1 VDVFVLF
8 LIIQSILTIKH
19 SMGTKNADLS
29 GLKIDRSEKSY
40 NPDSNRNKIIG
51 ILIGTA
57 AVVIILFFVLRS
69 TFTPGIEVKLIT
81 AVTQSPSQTNAS
93 LTASGYIVAQRKAA
107 VASKGTGRLIWLGVV
122 EGDKVKK
129 GQIIG
134 RLEDNDIHALL
145 EQAKAN
151 LLLAQADLKDA
162 ENTYN
167 REKALLKTGSATKM
181 DVDAAEARYL
191 RVVASIDGAKANI
204 SSQEIAIEN
213 MLIRAPFDGTVLTKN
228 ADIGEIVSPL
238 GASLNS
244 RAAVVTMAD
253 MSSLEVEADVSE
265 SNIEKIKLNQES
277 DIVLDAYPD
286 KSYEGYVA
294 KIIPTADR
302 SKATVMVKVGF
313 KNYDER
319 VLPEMSAKVL
329 FMSDK
334 PKDEIKDEKPALIVP
349 MTSIAKRDGKD
360 VVYLVRDEKAVEIPV
375 TTGRRFNAYLEIT
388 SGISDG
394 DKVIDKVTDQIKNGI
409 KVKVL

>member
-1 VDVFVLF
+1 MEAKD
-8 LIIQSILTIKH
+8 
-19 SMGTKNADLS
+19 ADLS
-29 GLKIDRSEKSY
+29 KLKIDRSEKSH
-40 NPDSNRNKIIG
+40 NPDSNRSKIIG
-51 ILIGTA
+51 TMIG
-57 AVVIILFFVLRS
+57 VIIVGVILFFLLRS
-69 TFTPGIEVKLIT
+69 SFTPGIEVKLTT

-145 EQAKAN
+145 DQAKAN
-151 LLLAQADLKDA
+151 LLLTQADLKDA
-162 ENTYN
+162 DNTYN
-167 REKALLKTGSATKM
+167 REKALLKTGSATRM
-181 DVDAAEARYL
+181 EVDAAEARYL
-191 RVVASIDGAKANI
+191 RVIASIDAAKANI
-204 SSQEIAIEN
+204 SSQEIALEN

-238 GASLNS
+238 GASSTS
-244 RAAVVTMAD
+244 RAAIVTMAD

-265 SNIEKIKLNQES
+265 SNIEKIKVNQES

-313 KNYDER
+313 QHYDEH

-329 FMSDK
+329 FLSDK
-334 PKDEIKDEKPALIVP
+334 PKGEVKDEKSALIVP
-349 MTSIAKRDGKD
+349 MTSVAKRDGRD
-360 VVYLVRDEKAVEIPV
+360 VVYLVKDEKAIEVPV
-375 TTGRRFNAYLEIT
+375 TTGRKFNAYLEIT

-394 DKVIDKVTDQIKNGI
+394 DKVIDKITDQIRNGI
-409 KVKVL
+409 KVKVQ

>member
-1 VDVFVLF
+1 MEAKD
-8 LIIQSILTIKH
+8 
-19 SMGTKNADLS
+19 ADLS
-29 GLKIDRSEKSY
+29 RLKIDRSEKSH

-51 ILIGTA
+51 TVTGLI
-57 AVVIILFFVLRS
+57 VVVVILFFVLRS
-69 TFTPGIEVKLIT
+69 SFTSGVDVKLTT

-151 LLLAQADLKDA
+151 LSLYQADLKDA
-162 ENTYN
+162 DNSYN
-167 REKALLKTGSATKM
+167 RAKALLKTGSATRVE
-181 DVDAAEARYL
+181 VDAAEARYL
-191 RVVASIDGAKANI
+191 RVLASIEVAKANI

-213 MLIRAPFDGTVLTKN
+213 MLIRAPFDGTVLSKN
-228 ADIGEIVSPL
+228 ADIGEIVSPM
-238 GASLNS
+238 GGSINS
-244 RAAVVTMAD
+244 RAAIVSLAD

-265 SNIEKIKLNQES
+265 SNIEKIKLNQEC
-277 DIVLDAYPD
+277 DIILDAYPD
-286 KSYEGYVA
+286 KSYQGYVV

-313 KNYDER
+313 KHYDER

-329 FMSDK
+329 FLSDK
-334 PKDEIKDEKPALIVP
+334 PKDEVKDEKPALIVP
-349 MTSIAKRDGKD
+349 MTSVAKRDGRD
-360 VVYLVRDEKAVEIPV
+360 IVYLVKEEKAVEVPV
-375 TTGRRFNAYLEIT
+375 TTGRKFNEYLEIT

-394 DKVIDKVTDQIKNGI
+394 DKVIDKITDQIKNGI
-409 KVKVL
+409 KVKVQ

>member
-1 VDVFVLF
+1 MEAKD
-8 LIIQSILTIKH
+8 
-19 SMGTKNADLS
+19 ADLS
-29 GLKIDRSEKSY
+29 KLKIDRSEKSR
-40 NPDSNRNKIIG
+40 NPDSNRNMIIG
-51 ILIGTA
+51 TVTGLVVV
-57 AVVIILFFVLRS
+57 AVILFFTFRS
-69 TFTPGIEVKLIT
+69 TFTTGIEVKLTT

-134 RLEDNDIHALL
+134 RLEDNDIRALL
-145 EQAKAN
+145 DQAKAN
-151 LLLAQADLKDA
+151 LLLTKADLKDA
-162 ENTYN
+162 ENSYN

-181 DVDAAEARYL
+181 EVDAAEARYL
-191 RVVASIDGAKANI
+191 RVLASMDVAKANI
-204 SSQEIAIEN
+204 SSQEIAVEN

-238 GASLNS
+238 GASVTS
-244 RAAVVTMAD
+244 RPAIFTMAD
-253 MSSLEVEADVSE
+253 MISLEVEADVSE
-265 SNIEKIKLNQES
+265 SNIEKIKVNQQS

-286 KSYEGYVA
+286 KSYEGYVS

-313 KNYDER
+313 KHYDER

-329 FMSDK
+329 FLSDK
-334 PKDEIKDEKPALIVP
+334 PKDEVKDEKPALIVP
-349 MTSIAKRDGKD
+349 MTSVAKRDGRD
-360 VVYLVRDEKAVEIPV
+360 VVYLVKDEKAIEVPV
-375 TTGRRFNAYLEIT
+375 TIGRKFNAYLEIT

-394 DKVIDKVTDQIKNGI
+394 DKVIDKITDQIKNGI
-409 KVKVL
+409 KVKVQ

>member
-1 VDVFVLF
+1 
-8 LIIQSILTIKH
+8 
-19 SMGTKNADLS
+19 METKDADLS
-29 GLKIDRSEKSY
+29 RLKIDRSEKSV
-40 NPDSNRNKIIG
+40 NPDSHRNRTIGIIIG
-51 ILIGTA
+51 LIA
-57 AVVIILFFVLRS
+57 ALVILFFVLRS
-69 TFTPGIEVKLIT
+69 SFTPGIEVKLTT

-93 LTASGYIVAQRKAA
+93 LTASGYVVAQRKAA

-145 EQAKAN
+145 DQAKAN
-151 LLLAQADLKDA
+151 LLLTQADLKDA
-162 ENTYN
+162 DNSYN

-181 DVDAAEARYL
+181 EVDAAEARYL
-191 RVVASIDGAKANI
+191 RVLASIDAAKANI
-204 SSQEIAIEN
+204 NSQEIALEN

-238 GASLNS
+238 GASSTS
-244 RAAVVTMAD
+244 RAAIVTMAD

-265 SNIEKIKLNQES
+265 SNIEKIKINQES

-286 KSYEGYVA
+286 KSYEGYVS

-313 KNYDER
+313 KHYDDR

-329 FMSDK
+329 FLSDK
-334 PKDEIKDEKPALIVP
+334 PKDEAKDEKPALIVP
-349 MTSIAKRDGKD
+349 MTSLTNRGGRD
-360 VVYLVRDEKAVEIPV
+360 VVYLVREEKTVEVPV
-375 TTGRRFNAYLEIT
+375 TTGRKFNAYVEIT

>member
-1 VDVFVLF
+1 
-8 LIIQSILTIKH
+8 
-19 SMGTKNADLS
+19 METKDADLS
-29 GLKIDRSEKSY
+29 RLKIDRSEKSV
-40 NPDSNRNKIIG
+40 NPDSNKNKIIG
-51 ILIGTA
+51 TIIGVIVV
-57 AVVIILFFVLRS
+57 AVILFFVLQS
-69 TFTPGIEVKLIT
+69 SFAPGIEVKLTT

-93 LTASGYIVAQRKAA
+93 LTASGYVVAQRKAA

-145 EQAKAN
+145 DQAKAN
-151 LLLAQADLKDA
+151 LLLTQADLKDA
-162 ENTYN
+162 DNSYN

-181 DVDAAEARYL
+181 EVDAAEARYL
-191 RVVASIDGAKANI
+191 RVIASIEAAKSNI
-204 SSQEIAIEN
+204 NSQEIALEN

-238 GASLNS
+238 GASSTS
-244 RAAVVTMAD
+244 RAAIVTMAD

-265 SNIEKIKLNQES
+265 SNIEKIKINQES

-286 KSYEGYVA
+286 KSYEGYVS

-313 KNYDER
+313 KHYDDR

-329 FMSDK
+329 FLSDK
-334 PKDEIKDEKPALIVP
+334 PKDEAKDEKPALIVP
-349 MTSIAKRDGKD
+349 MTSLTNRGGRD
-360 VVYLVRDEKAVEIPV
+360 VVYLVREEKTVEVSV
-375 TTGRRFNAYLEIT
+375 TTGRKFNAYVEIT
-388 SGISDG
+388 SGITDG

>member
-1 VDVFVLF
+1 MEAKD
-8 LIIQSILTIKH
+8 
-19 SMGTKNADLS
+19 ADLS
-29 GLKIDRSEKSY
+29 KLKIDRSEKSH

-51 ILIGTA
+51 TVIGLIVV
-57 AVVIILFFVLRS
+57 AVILFFVLRS
-69 TFTPGIEVKLIT
+69 SFTSGIEVKLTT

-145 EQAKAN
+145 DQAKAN
-151 LLLAQADLKDA
+151 LLLTQADLKDA
-162 ENTYN
+162 ENTFN
-167 REKALLKTGSATKM
+167 REKALLKTGSATRM
-181 DVDAAEARYL
+181 EVDAAEARYL
-191 RVVASIDGAKANI
+191 RVLASINVAKANI
-204 SSQEIAIEN
+204 SSQEIALEN

-244 RAAVVTMAD
+244 RAAIVTMAD

-265 SNIEKIKLNQES
+265 SNIEKIKINQES

-286 KSYEGYVA
+286 KSYEGYVS

-313 KNYDER
+313 KHYDER

-329 FMSDK
+329 FLSEK
-334 PKDEIKDEKPALIVP
+334 PKDEVKDVKPALIVP
-349 MTSIAKRDGKD
+349 MTSVAKRDGRD
-360 VVYLVRDEKAVEIPV
+360 VVYLVKDEKAIEVPV
-375 TTGRRFNAYLEIT
+375 TTGRKFNAYLEIT

-394 DKVIDKVTDQIKNGI
+394 DKVIDQITDQIKNGI
-409 KVKVL
+409 KVKVQ

>member
-1 VDVFVLF
+1 MEAKD
-8 LIIQSILTIKH
+8 
-19 SMGTKNADLS
+19 ADLS
-29 GLKIDRSEKSY
+29 KLKIDRSEKSH

-51 ILIGTA
+51 TVIGLIVV
-57 AVVIILFFVLRS
+57 AVILFFVLRS
-69 TFTPGIEVKLIT
+69 SFTSGIEVKLTT

-145 EQAKAN
+145 DQAKAN
-151 LLLAQADLKDA
+151 LLLTQADLKDA
-162 ENTYN
+162 ENTFN
-167 REKALLKTGSATKM
+167 REKALLKTGSATRM
-181 DVDAAEARYL
+181 EVDAAEARYL
-191 RVVASIDGAKANI
+191 RVLASINVAKANI
-204 SSQEIAIEN
+204 SSQEIALEN

-244 RAAVVTMAD
+244 RAAIVTMAD

-265 SNIEKIKLNQES
+265 SNIEKIKINQES

-286 KSYEGYVA
+286 KSYEGYVS

-313 KNYDER
+313 KHYDER

-329 FMSDK
+329 FLSEK
-334 PKDEIKDEKPALIVP
+334 PKDEVKDVKPALIVP
-349 MTSIAKRDGKD
+349 MTSVAKRDGRD
-360 VVYLVRDEKAVEIPV
+360 VVYLVKDEKAIEVPV
-375 TTGRRFNAYLEIT
+375 TTGRKFNAYLEIT

-394 DKVIDKVTDQIKNGI
+394 DKVIDQITDQIKNGI
-409 KVKVL
+409 KVKIQ

>member
-1 VDVFVLF
+1 MEAKD
-8 LIIQSILTIKH
+8 
-19 SMGTKNADLS
+19 ADLS
-29 GLKIDRSEKSY
+29 RLKIDRSEKSV
-40 NPDSNRNKIIG
+40 NPDSHKNRTIGIIIG
-51 ILIGTA
+51 LIA
-57 AVVIILFFVLRS
+57 LLVILFFVLRS
-69 TFTPGIEVKLIT
+69 SFTPGIEVKLTT

-93 LTASGYIVAQRKAA
+93 LTASGYVVAQRKAA

-145 EQAKAN
+145 DQAKAN
-151 LLLAQADLKDA
+151 LLLTQADLKDA
-162 ENTYN
+162 ENSYN

-181 DVDAAEARYL
+181 EVDAAEARYL
-191 RVVASIDGAKANI
+191 RVLASIDAAKANI
-204 SSQEIAIEN
+204 SSQEIALEN

-244 RAAVVTMAD
+244 RAAIVTMAD

-265 SNIEKIKLNQES
+265 SNIEKIKVNQEC
-277 DIVLDAYPD
+277 DIILDAYPD
-286 KSYEGYVA
+286 KSYQGYVA

-302 SKATVMVKVGF
+302 SKATVMVKVDF
-313 KNYDER
+313 KHYDER

-329 FMSDK
+329 FLSDK
-334 PKDEIKDEKPALIVP
+334 PKDEVKDEKPALIVP
-349 MTSIAKRDGKD
+349 MTSVAKRDGRD
-360 VVYLVRDEKAVEIPV
+360 IVYLVKDEKAIEVQV
-375 TTGRRFNAYLEIT
+375 TTGRKFNAYLEIT

-394 DKVIDKVTDQIKNGI
+394 DKVIDQITDQIKNGI
-409 KVKVL
+409 KVKVQ

>member
-1 VDVFVLF
+1 
-8 LIIQSILTIKH
+8 
-19 SMGTKNADLS
+19 METKDADLS
-29 GLKIDRSEKSY
+29 KLKIDRSEKSV
-40 NPDSNRNKIIG
+40 NPDSHRNRTIGIIIG
-51 ILIGTA
+51 LIA
-57 AVVIILFFVLRS
+57 ALIILFFVLRS
-69 TFTPGIEVKLIT
+69 SFTPGIEVKLTT

-93 LTASGYIVAQRKAA
+93 LTASGYVVAQRKAA

-145 EQAKAN
+145 DQAKAN
-151 LLLAQADLKDA
+151 LLLTQADLKDA
-162 ENTYN
+162 DNSYS

-181 DVDAAEARYL
+181 EVDAAEARYL
-191 RVVASIDGAKANI
+191 RVLASIDAAKANI
-204 SSQEIAIEN
+204 NSQEIALEN

-238 GASLNS
+238 GASSTS
-244 RAAVVTMAD
+244 RAAIVTMAD

-265 SNIEKIKLNQES
+265 SNIEKIKVNQES
-277 DIVLDAYPD
+277 EIVLDAYPD
-286 KSYEGYVA
+286 KSYEGYVS

-313 KNYDER
+313 KHYDDR

-329 FMSDK
+329 FLSDK
-334 PKDEIKDEKPALIVP
+334 PKDEAKDEKPALIVP
-349 MTSIAKRDGKD
+349 MTSVTNRGGRDI
-360 VVYLVRDEKAVEIPV
+360 VYLVREEKAVEVPV
-375 TTGRRFNAYLEIT
+375 TTGRKFNAYVEII

-394 DKVIDKVTDQIKNGI
+394 DKVIEKITDQIKNGI

>member
-1 VDVFVLF
+1 MEAKD
-8 LIIQSILTIKH
+8 
-19 SMGTKNADLS
+19 ADLS
-29 GLKIDRSEKSY
+29 RLKIDRSEKSV
-40 NPDSNRNKIIG
+40 NPDSHRNRTIGIIIG
-51 ILIGTA
+51 LIA
-57 AVVIILFFVLRS
+57 ALVILFFVLRS
-69 TFTPGIEVKLIT
+69 SFTPGIEVKLTT

-93 LTASGYIVAQRKAA
+93 LTASGYVVAQRKAA

-145 EQAKAN
+145 DQAKAN
-151 LLLAQADLKDA
+151 LLLTQADLKDA
-162 ENTYN
+162 DNSYN

-181 DVDAAEARYL
+181 EVDAAEARYL
-191 RVVASIDGAKANI
+191 RVIASIEAAKSNI
-204 SSQEIAIEN
+204 NSQEIALEN

-238 GASLNS
+238 GASSTS
-244 RAAVVTMAD
+244 RAAIVTMAD

-265 SNIEKIKLNQES
+265 SNIEKIKINQES

-286 KSYEGYVA
+286 KSYEGYVS

-313 KNYDER
+313 KHYDDR

-329 FMSDK
+329 FLSDK
-334 PKDEIKDEKPALIVP
+334 PKDEAKDEKPALIVP
-349 MTSIAKRDGKD
+349 MTSLTNREGRD
-360 VVYLVRDEKAVEIPV
+360 VVYLVREEKTVEVPV
-375 TTGRRFNAYLEIT
+375 TTGRKFNAYVEIT
-388 SGISDG
+388 SGITDG

>member
-1 VDVFVLF
+1 
-8 LIIQSILTIKH
+8 
-19 SMGTKNADLS
+19 METKNADLS

-69 TFTPGIEVKLIT
+69 TFTQGIEVKLIT

-253 MSSLEVEADVSE
+253 MGSLEVEADVSE

-334 PKDEIKDEKPALIVP
+334 PKDEIKDEKPALILP

-394 DKVIDKVTDQIKNGI
+394 DKVIDKVIDQIKNGI

>member
-1 VDVFVLF
+1 MEAKD
-8 LIIQSILTIKH
+8 
-19 SMGTKNADLS
+19 ADLS
-29 GLKIDRSEKSY
+29 RLKIDRSEKSV
-40 NPDSNRNKIIG
+40 NPDSHPARTIG
-51 ILIGTA
+51 IITGVIILL
-57 AVVIILFFVLRS
+57 IILFFVAQSAL
-69 TFTPGIEVKLIT
+69 TAGIEVKLTT

-129 GQIIG
+129 NQIIG
-134 RLEDNDIHALL
+134 KLEDNDIHALL
-145 EQAKAN
+145 DQAKAN

-167 REKALLKTGSATKM
+167 RQKALFKTGSATKM
-181 DVDAAEARYL
+181 EVDAAEARYL
-191 RVVASIDGAKANI
+191 RVQASINAAKANI
-204 SSQEIAIEN
+204 NSQEIAIEN

-238 GASLNS
+238 GASSTS
-244 RAAVVTMAD
+244 RAAIVSMAD

-265 SNIEKIKLNQES
+265 SNIEKIKLNQDC
-277 DIVLDAYPD
+277 DIILDAYPN
-286 KSYEGYVA
+286 KTYEGYVA
-294 KIIPTADR
+294 KVIPTADR

-313 KNYDER
+313 KHYDDL

-329 FMSDK
+329 FMGEK
-334 PKDEIKDEKPALIVP
+334 PKDSVKDEKSALIVP
-349 MTSIAKRDGKD
+349 MTSVTKRNGRD
-360 VVYLVRDEKAVEIPV
+360 VVYLVKDEKAIEVPV
-375 TTGRRFNAYLEIT
+375 TTGRKFNEYLEIT

-394 DKVIDKVTDQIKNGI
+394 EKVIDKITDQIKNGI

>member
-1 VDVFVLF
+1 
-8 LIIQSILTIKH
+8 
-19 SMGTKNADLS
+19 METKDADLS
-29 GLKIDRSEKSY
+29 RLKIDRSEKSV
-40 NPDSNRNKIIG
+40 NPDSHRNRTIGIIIG
-51 ILIGTA
+51 LIA
-57 AVVIILFFVLRS
+57 ALVILFFVLRS
-69 TFTPGIEVKLIT
+69 SFTPGIEVKLTT

-93 LTASGYIVAQRKAA
+93 LTASGYVVAQRKAA

-145 EQAKAN
+145 DQAKAN
-151 LLLAQADLKDA
+151 LLLTQADLKDA
-162 ENTYN
+162 DNSYN

-181 DVDAAEARYL
+181 EVDAAEARYL
-191 RVVASIDGAKANI
+191 RVLASIDAAKANI
-204 SSQEIAIEN
+204 NSQEIALEN

-238 GASLNS
+238 GASSTS
-244 RAAVVTMAD
+244 RAAIVTMAD

-265 SNIEKIKLNQES
+265 SNIEKIKVNQES

-286 KSYEGYVA
+286 KSYEGYVS

-313 KNYDER
+313 KHYDDR

-329 FMSDK
+329 FLSDK
-334 PKDEIKDEKPALIVP
+334 PKDEAKDEKPALIVP
-349 MTSIAKRDGKD
+349 MTSLTNRGGRD
-360 VVYLVRDEKAVEIPV
+360 VVYLVREEKTVEVPV
-375 TTGRRFNAYLEIT
+375 TTGRKFNAYVEIT

>member
-1 VDVFVLF
+1 MEAKD
-8 LIIQSILTIKH
+8 
-19 SMGTKNADLS
+19 ADLS
-29 GLKIDRSEKSY
+29 KLKIDRSEKSV

-51 ILIGTA
+51 TVTGLIVLAVILY
-57 AVVIILFFVLRS
+57 FVLRS
-69 TFTPGIEVKLIT
+69 SFTPGIEVKLTI

-151 LLLAQADLKDA
+151 LSLYQADLKDA
-162 ENTYN
+162 ENSYN
-167 REKALLKTGSATKM
+167 RAKALLKTGSATRM
-181 DVDAAEARYL
+181 EVDAAEARYL
-191 RVVASIDGAKANI
+191 RVLASINVAKANI

-213 MLIRAPFDGTVLTKN
+213 MLIRAPFDGTVLSKN
-228 ADIGEIVSPL
+228 ADIGEIVSPM
-238 GASLNS
+238 GGSINS
-244 RAAVVTMAD
+244 RAAIVSLAD

-277 DIVLDAYPD
+277 EIVLDAYPN

-313 KNYDER
+313 KHYDER

-329 FMSDK
+329 FLSDK
-334 PKDEIKDEKPALIVP
+334 PKDEVKDEKPALIVP
-349 MTSIAKRDGKD
+349 MTSVAKRDGKD
-360 VVYLVRDEKAVEIPV
+360 VVYLVKDEKAIEVPV
-375 TTGRRFNAYLEIT
+375 TTGRKFNAYLEIT

-394 DKVIDKVTDQIKNGI
+394 DKVIDQITDQIKNGI
-409 KVKVL
+409 KVKVQ

>member
-1 VDVFVLF
+1 ME
-8 LIIQSILTIKH
+8 IKD
-19 SMGTKNADLS
+19 TDLS
-29 GLKIDRSEKSY
+29 KLRIDRTEKSR

-51 ILIGTA
+51 SIISLIVI
-57 AVVIILFFVLRS
+57 VVILFFVFKS
-69 TFTPGIEVKLIT
+69 TFATGIEVKLTT
-81 AVTQSPSQTNAS
+81 AVTQSPSVTNAS
-93 LTASGYIVAQRKAA
+93 LTASGYVVAQRKAA

-129 GQIIG
+129 GQILG
-134 RLEDNDIHALL
+134 RLEDNDIHATLD
-145 EQAKAN
+145 QAKAN

-162 ENTYN
+162 ENSYN

-181 DVDAAEARYL
+181 EVDAAEARYL
-191 RVVASIDGAKANI
+191 RVEASIDAAKANI
-204 SSQEIAIEN
+204 NSQEIALEN

-265 SNIEKIKLNQES
+265 SNIEKIKINQDC
-277 DIVLDAYPD
+277 DIILDAYPD
-286 KSYEGYVA
+286 KNYEAYVA

-313 KNYDER
+313 KHYDDL

-329 FMSDK
+329 FLSEK
-334 PKDEIKDEKPALIVP
+334 PKEDTKDEKPALIVP
-349 MTSIAKRDGKD
+349 MTSVAKRDGRD
-360 VVYLVRDEKAVEIPV
+360 VVYLIKDEKAVEVPV
-375 TTGRRFNAYLEIT
+375 TTGRKFNAYVEIT

-394 DKVIDKVTDQIKNGI
+394 DKVIDKITDEIRNGV
-409 KVKVL
+409 KVKVP

>member
-1 VDVFVLF
+1 
-8 LIIQSILTIKH
+8 
-19 SMGTKNADLS
+19 METKDADLS
-29 GLKIDRSEKSY
+29 RLKIDRSEKSV
-40 NPDSNRNKIIG
+40 NPDSHRNRTIGIIIG
-51 ILIGTA
+51 LIA
-57 AVVIILFFVLRS
+57 LLVILFFVLRS
-69 TFTPGIEVKLIT
+69 SFTQGIEVKLTT

-93 LTASGYIVAQRKAA
+93 LTASGYVVAQRKAA

-151 LLLAQADLKDA
+151 LLLTQADLKDA
-162 ENTYN
+162 DNSYN

-181 DVDAAEARYL
+181 EVDAAEARYL
-191 RVVASIDGAKANI
+191 RVIASIDAAKANI

-228 ADIGEIVSPL
+228 ADIGEIVSPM

-244 RAAVVTMAD
+244 RAAIVTMAD

-265 SNIEKIKLNQES
+265 SNIEKIKINQES

-286 KSYEGYVA
+286 KSYEGYVS

-313 KNYDER
+313 RHYDER

-329 FMSDK
+329 FLSDK
-334 PKDEIKDEKPALIVP
+334 PKGEVKDEKPALIVP
-349 MTSIAKRDGKD
+349 MTSVTNRGGRD
-360 VVYLVRDEKAVEIPV
+360 VVYLVREEKTVEVPV
-375 TTGRRFNAYLEIT
+375 TIGRKFNAYVEII

-394 DKVIDKVTDQIKNGI
+394 DKVIDKVTDLITNGI

>member
-1 VDVFVLF
+1 MEAKD
-8 LIIQSILTIKH
+8 
-19 SMGTKNADLS
+19 ADLS
-29 GLKIDRSEKSY
+29 KLKIDRSEKSH

-51 ILIGTA
+51 TVTGLIVV
-57 AVVIILFFVLRS
+57 AVILFFVLRS
-69 TFTPGIEVKLIT
+69 SFTSGIEVKLTT

-145 EQAKAN
+145 DQAKAN
-151 LLLAQADLKDA
+151 LLLTQADLKDA
-162 ENTYN
+162 ENTFN
-167 REKALLKTGSATKM
+167 REKALLKTGSATRM
-181 DVDAAEARYL
+181 EVDAAEARYL
-191 RVVASIDGAKANI
+191 RVLASINVAKANI
-204 SSQEIAIEN
+204 SSQEIALEN

-244 RAAVVTMAD
+244 RAAIVTMAD

-265 SNIEKIKLNQES
+265 SNIEKIKINQES

-286 KSYEGYVA
+286 KSYEGYVS

-313 KNYDER
+313 KHYDER

-329 FMSDK
+329 FLSEK
-334 PKDEIKDEKPALIVP
+334 PKDEVKDVKPALIVP
-349 MTSIAKRDGKD
+349 MTSVTKREGRY
-360 VVYLVRDEKAVEIPV
+360 VVYLVKDEKAIEVPV
-375 TTGRRFNAYLEIT
+375 TTGRKFNAYMEIT
-388 SGISDG
+388 SGISEG
-394 DKVIDKVTDQIKNGI
+394 DKVIDQITDQIKNGI
-409 KVKVL
+409 KVKVQ

>member
-1 VDVFVLF
+1 VAGLIVL
-8 LIIQSILTIKH
+8 
-19 SMGTKNADLS
+19 
-29 GLKIDRSEKSY
+29 
-40 NPDSNRNKIIG
+40 
-51 ILIGTA
+51 
-57 AVVIILFFVLRS
+57 AVILFFVLRS
-69 TFTPGIEVKLIT
+69 SFTSGIEVKLTT

-145 EQAKAN
+145 DQAKAN
-151 LLLAQADLKDA
+151 LLLTQADLKDA
-162 ENTYN
+162 ENTFN
-167 REKALLKTGSATKM
+167 REKALLKTGSATRM
-181 DVDAAEARYL
+181 EVDAAEARYL
-191 RVVASIDGAKANI
+191 RVLASINVAKANI
-204 SSQEIAIEN
+204 SSQEIALEN

-244 RAAVVTMAD
+244 RAAIVTMAD

-265 SNIEKIKLNQES
+265 SNIEKIKINQES

-286 KSYEGYVA
+286 KSYEGYVS

-313 KNYDER
+313 KHYDER

-329 FMSDK
+329 FLSEK
-334 PKDEIKDEKPALIVP
+334 PKDEVKDVKPALIVP
-349 MTSIAKRDGKD
+349 MTSVAKRDGRD
-360 VVYLVRDEKAVEIPV
+360 VVYLVKDEKAIEVPV
-375 TTGRRFNAYLEIT
+375 TTGRKFNAYLEIT

-394 DKVIDKVTDQIKNGI
+394 DKVIDQITDQIKNGI
-409 KVKVL
+409 KVKIQ

>member
-1 VDVFVLF
+1 MEAKD
-8 LIIQSILTIKH
+8 
-19 SMGTKNADLS
+19 ADLS
-29 GLKIDRSEKSY
+29 RLKIDRSEKSV
-40 NPDSNRNKIIG
+40 NPDSHKNRTIGIIIG
-51 ILIGTA
+51 LIA
-57 AVVIILFFVLRS
+57 LLVILFFVLRS
-69 TFTPGIEVKLIT
+69 SFTPGIEVKLTT

-93 LTASGYIVAQRKAA
+93 LTASGYVVAQRKAA

-145 EQAKAN
+145 DQAKAN
-151 LLLAQADLKDA
+151 LLLTQADLKDA
-162 ENTYN
+162 ENSYN

-181 DVDAAEARYL
+181 EVDAAEARYL
-191 RVVASIDGAKANI
+191 RVLASIDAAKANI
-204 SSQEIAIEN
+204 SSQEIALEN

-244 RAAVVTMAD
+244 RAAIVTMAD

-265 SNIEKIKLNQES
+265 SNIEKIKVNQEC

-313 KNYDER
+313 KHYDER

-329 FMSDK
+329 FLSDK
-334 PKDEIKDEKPALIVP
+334 PKDEVKDEKSALIVP
-349 MTSIAKRDGKD
+349 MTSVTNREGRD
-360 VVYLVRDEKAVEIPV
+360 VVYLVRDEKTVEVPV
-375 TTGRRFNAYLEIT
+375 TTGRKFNAYVEIT
-388 SGISDG
+388 SGISEG

>member
-1 VDVFVLF
+1 MEAKD
-8 LIIQSILTIKH
+8 
-19 SMGTKNADLS
+19 ADLS
-29 GLKIDRSEKSY
+29 RLKIDRSEKSV
-40 NPDSNRNKIIG
+40 NPDSHKNRTIGIIIG
-51 ILIGTA
+51 LIA
-57 AVVIILFFVLRS
+57 LLVILFFVLRS
-69 TFTPGIEVKLIT
+69 SFTPGIEVKLTT

-93 LTASGYIVAQRKAA
+93 LTASGYVVAQRKAA

-145 EQAKAN
+145 DQAKAN
-151 LLLAQADLKDA
+151 LLLTQADLKDA
-162 ENTYN
+162 ENSYN

-181 DVDAAEARYL
+181 EVDAAEARYL
-191 RVVASIDGAKANI
+191 RVLASIDAAKANI
-204 SSQEIAIEN
+204 NSQEIALEN

-244 RAAVVTMAD
+244 RAAIVTMAD

-265 SNIEKIKLNQES
+265 SNIEKIKVNQEC

-313 KNYDER
+313 KHYDER

-329 FMSDK
+329 FLSDK
-334 PKDEIKDEKPALIVP
+334 PKDEVKDEKSALIVP
-349 MTSIAKRDGKD
+349 MTSVTNREGRD
-360 VVYLVRDEKAVEIPV
+360 VVYLVREEKTVEVPV
-375 TTGRRFNAYLEIT
+375 TTGRKFNAYVEIT

>member
-1 VDVFVLF
+1 
-8 LIIQSILTIKH
+8 
-19 SMGTKNADLS
+19 M
-29 GLKIDRSEKSY
+29 E
-40 NPDSNRNKIIG
+40 
-51 ILIGTA
+51 
-57 AVVIILFFVLRS
+57 
-69 TFTPGIEVKLIT
+69 
-81 AVTQSPSQTNAS
+81 
-93 LTASGYIVAQRKAA
+93 
-107 VASKGTGRLIWLGVV
+107 
-122 EGDKVKK
+122 
-129 GQIIG
+129 
-134 RLEDNDIHALL
+134 
-145 EQAKAN
+145 
-151 LLLAQADLKDA
+151 
-162 ENTYN
+162 
-167 REKALLKTGSATKM
+167 
-181 DVDAAEARYL
+181 VDAAEARYL
-191 RVVASIDGAKANI
+191 RVVASINAANANI

-265 SNIEKIKLNQES
+265 SNIEKIKPNQEC

-329 FMSDK
+329 FMDEK
-334 PKDEIKDEKPALIVP
+334 PKGELKDEKPALIVP
-349 MTSIAKRDGKD
+349 MTSIAKRDGRD
-360 VVYLVRDEKAVEIPV
+360 VVYLIKDEKAVEVPV
-375 TTGRRFNAYLEIT
+375 TTGRKFNAYMEIT

-394 DKVIDKVTDQIKNGI
+394 DKVIDKITDEIKNGV
-409 KVKVL
+409 KVKVQ